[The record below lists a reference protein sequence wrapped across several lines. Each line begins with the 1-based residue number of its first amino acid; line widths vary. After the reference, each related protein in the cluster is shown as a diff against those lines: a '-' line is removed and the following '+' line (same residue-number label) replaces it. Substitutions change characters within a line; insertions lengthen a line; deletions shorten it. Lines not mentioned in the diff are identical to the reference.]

1 MHIISFSLALMV
13 FGYELFL
20 KYMKVEDG
28 STQESMTKT
37 ELVDRLESNSEKNEK
52 IDQMS
57 NPD

>member
-1 MHIISFSLALMV
+1 MHVISFSLALMV
-13 FGYELFL
+13 FGYGLFL